1 MLYNNVLIEQSRS
14 QLSTELM
21 IYHMQ
26 VMNYELHYDIKE
38 ENVSTGNAV
47 MSVIILLL
55 QTYIS
60 FNY

>member
-38 ENVSTGNAV
+38 ENVSSG
-47 MSVIILLL
+47 
-55 QTYIS
+55 
-60 FNY
+60 